1 MVDRVGNARQAL
13 SVNISQRRPAKFLAS
28 SALSIP
34 ALSDAFSLGW
44 EKMRVRLPPMHRRSS
59 FPFLFL
65 LVSVFLVRGVCSAS
79 PIQERADRFLEL
91 TNAGYQALSRVNSEA
106 QWLAV
111 TDVTP
116 GHDAAVEATGKAYAA
131 FNGNPAIITEA
142 RDLLTHE
149 KELTPL
155 SVRQLK
161 QLLLNAAEGPM
172 TNPDLVS
179 KRVEAETKQASI
191 LNSFEFKLNG
201 KTVTANDIDNLLEKS
216 TDLAERKAVWEAS
229 KQSGPALKP
238 NLVILRDLRNGVAKE
253 MKYPDYFTLQVSN
266 YGMTT
271 DEMLKMLDNWMATRR
286 PFYLQLHTWAKYKLA
301 EKYHQPV
308 PRKIPAHWI
317 TNRWGQ
323 EWPGLVE
330 AANIDKYFEGRK
342 PEWIIKTAE
351 QFYTGLGF
359 SPLPQSFWE
368 KSDLYPLPPDSKRKK
383 NTHASC
389 WHVDLENDIRS
400 LQSIEPN
407 ARWFFTAHHELG
419 HGYYFKAYTRP
430 EVPYLLRLGAA
441 PGFHEGVG
449 ELIALASSQVPYLQS
464 RGVLPLEFDADKTAF
479 LLDDALARSVPFIY
493 FSCGVMPHWEADI
506 YARNLPPDQ
515 WNARWWKYVGDMQGV
530 EPPSPRDEHFCD
542 AATKTH
548 INDTPC
554 YYYSYAFATVFKFQ
568 LHDSIARQIL
578 HQPPQSCDYA
588 DNKEV
593 GKWLENIL
601 KKGST
606 EDWRKVL
613 KEATGE
619 DISTRAMAEYFK
631 PLQTWLEEQNKG
643 RQIGWE

>member
-1 MVDRVGNARQAL
+1 MAVVQTSEARDG
-13 SVNISQRRPAKFLAS
+13 VSQIDMSAARRDLRFAAS
-28 SALSIP
+28 SAPLAVHRLFRLIQI
-34 ALSDAFSLGW
+34 
-44 EKMRVRLPPMHRRSS
+44 MRDRSS
-59 FPFLFL
+59 SLLLF
-65 LVSVFLVRGVCSAS
+65 VIVFLILFRFAASAAS
-79 PIQERADRFLEL
+79 PTQERADRFLAL
-91 TNAGYQALSRVNSEA
+91 ANSGYQALYRVNSEA

-116 GHDAAVEATGKAYAA
+116 EHDAAAEATGKAYAA
-131 FNGNPAIITEA
+131 FNGNPAIISEA
-142 RDLLTHE
+142 RELLTHQ
-149 KELTPL
+149 KELTEL
-155 SVRQLK
+155 TTRQLK

-172 TNPDLVS
+172 TNPDLVA
-179 KRVEAETKQASI
+179 KRVAAETKQAS
-191 LNSFEFKLNG
+191 LMNGFQFKLNG
-201 KTVTANDIDNLLEKS
+201 QKTTANQIDDKLEKS

-229 KQSGPALKP
+229 KEIGPALKD
-238 NLVILRDLRNGVAKE
+238 NLVVLRDLRNGVAKE
-253 MKYPDYFTLQVSN
+253 MKYPDYFALEVAA

-271 DEMLKMLDNWMATRR
+271 DEMLKMLENWMATLR
-286 PFYLQLHTWAKYKLA
+286 PLYLQLHTWTKYKLA

-317 TNRWGQ
+317 NNRWAQ

-359 SPLPQSFWE
+359 ASLPQSFWE
-368 KSDLYPLPPDSKRKK
+368 KSDLYPVPPDSKRKK

-389 WHVDLENDIRS
+389 WHIDLENDIRS

-479 LLDDALARSVPFIY
+479 LLDDALARSIPFIY

-506 YARNLPPDQ
+506 YAHNLPPDQ
-515 WNARWWKYVGDMQGV
+515 WNAGWWKYVSDFQGI
-530 EPPSPRDEHFCD
+530 EPPSPRSEEFCD

-548 INDTPC
+548 INDNPA
-554 YYYSYAFATVFKFQ
+554 YYYNYAFATVFKFQ
-568 LHDSIARQIL
+568 LHDYIARKIL
-578 HQPPQSCDYA
+578 HQPPQSCNYA

-593 GKWLENIL
+593 GAWLNNIL
-601 KKGST
+601 KKGGT

-619 DISTRAMAEYFK
+619 DISTRAMMDYFK
-631 PLQTWLEEQNKG
+631 PLMSWLEEQNKG

>member
-1 MVDRVGNARQAL
+1 MHHRLL
-13 SVNISQRRPAKFLAS
+13 SLKNTVP
-28 SALSIP
+28 
-34 ALSDAFSLGW
+34 
-44 EKMRVRLPPMHRRSS
+44 
-59 FPFLFL
+59 L
-65 LVSVFLVRGVCSAS
+65 LVFGVALAVIAAPS
-79 PIQERADRFLEL
+79 PIQERADRFLAL
-91 TNAGYQALSRVNSEA
+91 ANAGFQGLYRVNSEA

-116 GHDAAVEATGKAYAA
+116 EHDAAAEATGKAYAA
-131 FNGNPAIITEA
+131 FNGNPALITEA

-149 KELTPL
+149 KELTEIT
-155 SVRQLK
+155 VRQLK

-172 TNPDLVS
+172 TNPELVA
-179 KRVEAETKQASI
+179 KRVEAETKQSSI

-238 NLVILRDLRNGVAKE
+238 NLVTLRDLRNGVAKE
-253 MKYPDYFTLQVSN
+253 MKHPDYFALQVSN

-271 DEMLKMLDNWMATRR
+271 DEMLKMLEGWMTTLR
-286 PFYLQLHTWAKYKLA
+286 PLYLQLHTWTKYKLA

-308 PRKIPAHWI
+308 PKKIPAHWI
-317 TNRWGQ
+317 NNRWAQ
-323 EWPGLVE
+323 EWEGLVE
-330 AANIDKYFEGRK
+330 AANVDKFFEGRQ

-359 SPLPQSFWE
+359 TPLPKTFWE
-368 KSDLYPLPPDSKRKK
+368 KSDLYPLPADSKRKK

-389 WHVDLENDIRS
+389 WHIDLENDIRS

-407 ARWFFTAHHELG
+407 SRWFFTAHHELG

-430 EVPYLLRLGAA
+430 EVPPLLRNGAA
-441 PGFHEGVG
+441 PGFHEGIG
-449 ELIALASSQVPYLQS
+449 ELISLASSQVPYLQA
-464 RGVLPLEFDADKTAF
+464 RGILPKDFKPDLTAF
-479 LLDDALARSVPFIY
+479 LLDDALARAIPFIF
-493 FSCGVMPHWEADI
+493 FSCGSMPHWEADI
-506 YARNLPPDQ
+506 YARNLPPEQ
-515 WNARWWKYVGDMQGV
+515 WNARWWKYVSDFQGV
-530 EPPSPRDEHFCD
+530 EPPSPRGEEFCD

-548 INDTPC
+548 INDNPA
-554 YYYSYAFATVFKFQ
+554 YYYNYAFATVFKFQ
-568 LHDSIARQIL
+568 LHDYIARKIL
-578 HQPPQSCDYA
+578 KQPPQSCNYA

-593 GKWLENIL
+593 GRWLENIL

-643 RQIGWE
+643 RQIGWD